1 MGRIS
6 REVGEEGELT
16 ARASLT
22 EVKGSWKS
30 SINALNGLINNL
42 ARPTTEVSR
51 VLEAVANG
59 DLSKK
64 INLQLQG
71 KSLKGEFYR
80 IGTIVNQ
87 MVDQLNSFSSEVTRV
102 AQEVGTEGKLG
113 VQAKVEGVSGVWKEL
128 TNNVNEMASNL
139 TNQVRNIAKV
149 ATAISVGDLTQKI
162 TVETKGELQRLKD
175 TINLMVDSLNTF
187 ASEVTRVAKEVGTEG
202 TLGGQAKV
210 KGVAGTWKDLTD
222 NVNGMAA
229 NLTLQVRNIAE
240 VATAVAEGD
249 LTQKITVDAQGEIL
263 ELKTTLNKMVDRLNA
278 FSGEVTRVAKEVG
291 SEGVLGG
298 QAEVEGVAGT
308 WKDLTDNV
316 NQMAANLTYQVRNI
330 AEVATAVAEGDLS
343 KKITAEAKGEILELK
358 TTLNKMVDQL
368 NAFSSEVTRVAKE
381 VGSEG
386 VLGGQAEV
394 KGVSGTWKDLTD
406 NVNGMAAN
414 LTLQVRNIA
423 EVATAVA
430 QGDLTQK
437 ITVDAQGEILELKK
451 TLNTMV
457 DQLNA
462 FSSEVT
468 RVAKEV
474 GSEGVLGGQAEV
486 EGVAGTWKELTDNVN
501 GMAANLTLQVRNIAE
516 VATAVAEGDLTQK
529 ITVDAQGEILEL
541 KTTLNKMVDRLNAF
555 SGEVTR
561 VAKEVGSEG
570 TLGGQA
576 EVEGVAGTWKDL
588 TDNVNGMAANLTL
601 QVRNIAEVAT
611 AVAQGDLTQK
621 ITVDA
626 KGEILELKTTLN
638 KMVDQLNTFSSEVT
652 RVAKEVVAGQ

>member
-1 MGRIS
+1 MTIPKKRNPGRQVFFEDTELTTENPQENITESEAILSTPISQTTTNIDMNNNPNLDSLLLALKAARDGDFTVRLPENNGLGEVAIVFNQMIVINQNFAEEMGRIS

-30 SINALNGLINNL
+30 SIDAVNGLINNL

-71 KSLKGEFYR
+71 KSLKGEFYH

-87 MVDQLNSFSSEVTRV
+87 MVDKLNSFSSEVTRV

-128 TNNVNEMASNL
+128 TNHVNEMASNL

-210 KGVAGTWKDLTD
+210 KGVAGTWKELTD

-240 VATAVAEGD
+240 VATAVAQGD

-263 ELKTTLNKMVDRLNA
+263 ELKTTLNKMVDQLNA

-291 SEGVLGG
+291 TEGTLGG
-298 QAEVEGVAGT
+298 QAKVEGVAGT
-308 WKDLTDNV
+308 WKELTDNV
-316 NQMAANLTYQVRNI
+316 NGMAANLTLQVRNI
-330 AEVATAVAEGDLS
+330 AEVATAVAQGDLTQ
-343 KKITAEAKGEILELK
+343 KITVDAQGEILELK

-368 NAFSSEVTRVAKE
+368 NAFSGEVTRVAKE
-381 VGSEG
+381 VGTEG
-386 VLGGQAEV
+386 TLGGQAKVE
-394 KGVSGTWKDLTD
+394 GVAGTWKDLTD

-437 ITVDAQGEILELKK
+437 ITVDAQGEILELKT
-451 TLNTMV
+451 TLNKMV

-462 FSSEVT
+462 FSGEVT

-474 GSEGVLGGQAEV
+474 GTEGTLGGQAKV

-501 GMAANLTLQVRNIAE
+501 Q
-516 VATAVAEGDLTQK
+516 
-529 ITVDAQGEILEL
+529 
-541 KTTLNKMVDRLNAF
+541 
-555 SGEVTR
+555 
-561 VAKEVGSEG
+561 
-570 TLGGQA
+570 
-576 EVEGVAGTWKDL
+576 
-588 TDNVNGMAANLTL
+588 MAANLTL

-626 KGEILELKTTLN
+626 QGEILELKTTLN
-638 KMVDQLNTFSSEVT
+638 KMVDQ
-652 RVAKEVVAGQ
+652 